1 AGGYRSQYH
10 TWQDFAARNKMA
22 DAVRFMVRDTIIKR
36 GAFDQ
41 PFIMNNPIMQ
51 TWFLFTGW
59 GFAAFNRYT
68 IPLLQRFEANQ
79 ILGTVLIAGAAAM
92 EGVSRKLARGE
103 EVDMDDE
110 HFFLEA
116 FSNSG
121 VTSMIYKSAMM
132 ANALLDNEAMKNLTN
147 DKYKNI
153 SVLGS
158 FGGPGLGLLKDYAG
172 VMSMVATGKFNQT
185 DIKKGF
191 RSIPLLQPFYL
202 QGLT

>member
-1 AGGYRSQYH
+1 KHVDGKLTKKEFRVLENAGINPDKWADRFIKSFNDSGGTKGIAGGYRSQYH

-79 ILGTVLIAGAAAM
+79 ILGTVL
-92 EGVSRKLARGE
+92 
-103 EVDMDDE
+103 
-110 HFFLEA
+110 
-116 FSNSG
+116 
-121 VTSMIYKSAMM
+121 
-132 ANALLDNEAMKNLTN
+132 
-147 DKYKNI
+147 
-153 SVLGS
+153 
-158 FGGPGLGLLKDYAG
+158 
-172 VMSMVATGKFNQT
+172 
-185 DIKKGF
+185 
-191 RSIPLLQPFYL
+191 
-202 QGLT
+202 